1 MQGGEKRCLVKWEGV
16 RMTPKNGGRVF
27 ALPAFLVA
35 TFIKVLFKR
44 GSMEFDELLITTG
57 VDSLI
62 RLVQEKKQIEMN
74 MAAKL
79 LGIPPATIESW
90 AHVLEDEKVIRIEYK
105 LTEVR
110 LVWISPAPEQVKAE
124 KAEFKRKKA
133 VLEGDLRQLQD
144 VQRKGKDELRQQ
156 AESIEKLYSH
166 FEESFRSL
174 EDLSKQVKGMGERR
188 GDVSKQT
195 MDRIEELAGKV
206 SSIRESVS
214 ELKKQ
219 LREHQ
224 KIMGREGA
232 GKKAADLEAYRA
244 RVESLE
250 KRVADVLAKAD
261 LALSRAPRGEKK
273 ADVSGLKGD
282 MERLQSE
289 FMKVRDES
297 RGVKELI
304 EEFRQSAEVLQTVR
318 ELMANVSK
326 SSTSV
331 KKELEGNYARLEEIK
346 KSMPAIESH
355 LKEDL
360 ELVAQYEDALKVA
373 HDVMEKLPDKDTL
386 VRQVAGIEERE
397 GQLVEEYKKFEK
409 SLSAVTGDV
418 LEFGGVVGELEEMR
432 GEVEKA
438 GKAMSK
444 QAKEIKEAMKEEAAT
459 YTTFQKIKAKTK
471 LSVDQYL
478 AQLERISGDSENI
491 SRQLAALKG
500 ETTRKLG
507 DLTDALGSENV
518 RDAVR
523 MLTELEEKKKG
534 LEQAR
539 AIISDLNE
547 KSARIEKNI
556 RILAREAELI
566 SLREGAPGPRQAAE
580 REERIRLTAEEQS
593 EFEQKRKELKDLIK
607 RLWDV

>member
-1 MQGGEKRCLVKWEGV
+1 
-16 RMTPKNGGRVF
+16 
-27 ALPAFLVA
+27 
-35 TFIKVLFKR
+35 
-44 GSMEFDELLITTG
+44 MEFDELLITTG

-62 RLVQEKKQIEMN
+62 RLVQEKKQVELN

-79 LGIPPATIESW
+79 LGIPPATIEDW

-110 LVWISPAPEQVKAE
+110 LVWVSPAPEQVKAE
-124 KAEFKRKKA
+124 KAEFKKRKA
-133 VLEGDLRQLQD
+133 VLEGDLRQLQE
-144 VQRKGKDELRQQ
+144 VQRKGREELRQQ

-206 SSIRESVS
+206 GSIRESVS
-214 ELKKQ
+214 ELEKQ

-224 KIMGREGA
+224 KIMGREGT
-232 GKKAADLEAYRA
+232 GKKAADLEEYRS
-244 RVESLE
+244 RVEALE
-250 KRVADVLAKAD
+250 RRVADVLAKAD
-261 LALSRAPRGEKK
+261 LALSRAPRGDKRVE
-273 ADVSGLKGD
+273 VSGLKGD
-282 MERLQSE
+282 MERLQGE

-297 RGVKELI
+297 RSVKELI
-304 EEFRQSAEVLQTVR
+304 SEFRQSAEVLQTVR

-331 KKELEGNYARLEEIK
+331 RKELEENYSKLEAIKRNMPEI
-346 KSMPAIESH
+346 ENH

-373 HDVMEKLPDKDTL
+373 HEVMEKLPDKDTL
-386 VRQVAGIEERE
+386 VGQVSGIERRE
-397 GQLVEEYKKFEK
+397 EQLVEEYKRFERN
-409 SLSAVTGDV
+409 LSAVTGDV
-418 LEFGGVVGELEEMR
+418 LQFGEVVRELEELR

-444 QAKEIKEAMKEEAAT
+444 QAKEVKEAMEEETAT
-459 YTTFQKIKAKTK
+459 YSTFQKIKAKTK
-471 LSVDQYL
+471 LSVDQHL
-478 AQLERISGDSENI
+478 AQLERINEESEAV
-491 SRQLAALKG
+491 SKQLVALKG

-507 DLTDALGSENV
+507 DLTEALGSENV
-518 RDAVR
+518 KDAVR
-523 MLTELEEKKKG
+523 MLAELEEKKEG

-539 AIISDLNE
+539 ALITELNE
-547 KSARIEKNI
+547 KAARIEKNI

-566 SLREGAPGPRQAAE
+566 SLREGAPGPKEAAD
-580 REERIRLTAEEQS
+580 REERIRLTAEEQG

-607 RLWDV
+607 RLWDVG